1 MSKEHHRILFFRF
14 RLFSSE
20 RFSVQLCPVFV
31 FFLIPSLRLVA
42 VLSTLAEGFRR
53 SAKES
58 SKKKSTKDEVH
69 QKALSYWSALT
80 SLT

>member
-1 MSKEHHRILFFRF
+1 MSKEHHRIVFFRF

-31 FFLIPSLRLVA
+31 FFLIPSLRLA
-42 VLSTLAEGFRR
+42 TLAEGFRR